1 MEDIEIPIINES
13 NETSTKKT
21 IASSMFWVFFLL
33 EDLSMKEAL
42 NRLVSIYSDYLQFTK
57 VELRKRSMEYDV
69 QLCIWYVDYWFHL
82 YQLS

>member
-13 NETSTKKT
+13 NETPTKKT
-21 IASSMFWVFFLL
+21 IASSMFWVFFLM

-57 VELRKRSMEYDV
+57 VELRKRSMEFDV
-69 QLCIWYVDYWFHL
+69 QLSIWHVDYWFLL